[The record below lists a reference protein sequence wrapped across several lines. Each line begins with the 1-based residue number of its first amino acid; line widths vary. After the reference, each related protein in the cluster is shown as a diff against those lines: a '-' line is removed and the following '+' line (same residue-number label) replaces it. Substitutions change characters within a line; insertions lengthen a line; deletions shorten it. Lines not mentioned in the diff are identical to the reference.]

1 MKTSKFIARALG
13 LIGIVFV
20 LIALLS
26 GGSVYDRMMGMMSD
40 PGYLMQVGIMSLS
53 FGVAIVAG
61 HNVWDSSWRVVITII
76 GYLAL
81 LKGVVILA
89 WPNLIVEMSQGML
102 ESGIMP
108 FHMAFAA
115 AFYGWLTWLG
125 FRSEKRESEG
135 VVSNGQEPS
144 ITEAESAE

>member
-1 MKTSKFIARALG
+1 
-13 LIGIVFV
+13 
-20 LIALLS
+20 
-26 GGSVYDRMMGMMSD
+26 MMGMMSD